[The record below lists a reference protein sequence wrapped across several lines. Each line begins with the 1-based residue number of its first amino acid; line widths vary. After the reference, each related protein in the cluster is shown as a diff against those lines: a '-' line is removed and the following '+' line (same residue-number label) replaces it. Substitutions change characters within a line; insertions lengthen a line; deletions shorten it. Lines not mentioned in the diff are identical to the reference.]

1 MRNYLVRY
9 RLTLMVDLWADT
21 KEGAEKQ
28 AEGIV
33 LGIPNSFQT
42 DVSELPHG
50 SEISLI
56 KEDPA

>member
-1 MRNYLVRY
+1 MSNYLMRY
-9 RLTLMVDLWADT
+9 RATIKVDVWADT
-21 KEGAEKQ
+21 LLEAEKQ
-28 AEGIV
+28 VYGIV

-56 KEDPA
+56 KENPA